1 MNNKFYWTVFAVV
14 FVVLIGVGIYFV
26 GRSKPSAIVSP
37 PVTVTTTTTYT
48 NNQYGFTFTLPD
60 DWQGYTALNKTW
72 FGTPESTSSPTTGVY
87 PQVQGPQIIIRN
99 PKWTAAKNWQDI
111 PIMVFT
117 PSQWTAVLNG
127 NMVVSAAPIPPTE
140 LGHNNNYV
148 FALPARYNYAFPEGW
163 QEVDT
168 IMQSNPLY
176 AF

>member
-72 FGTPESTSSPTTGVY
+72 FGTPESTSSPTTGVFA
-87 PQVQGPQIIIRN
+87 IRSGQRQ
-99 PKWTAAKNWQDI
+99 KTGKI
-111 PIMVFT
+111 F
-117 PSQWTAVLNG
+117 PSWSSRLASGQ
-127 NMVVSAAPIPPTE
+127 P
-140 LGHNNNYV
+140 
-148 FALPARYNYAFPEGW
+148 F
-163 QEVDT
+163 
-168 IMQSNPLY
+168 
-176 AF
+176 